1 MTSETT
7 PIWVGYEIIFIG
19 ESVMSADV
27 ETKFTAA
34 DCVVIVSEPGNYD
47 ELLIGN
53 YDSQYDT
60 EHLIN
65 RCLLYGTGSGS
76 LL

>member
-1 MTSETT
+1 
-7 PIWVGYEIIFIG
+7 
-19 ESVMSADV
+19 MSADV